1 MGHTLGKTVRGEGR
15 VHCSGGRRGEKGEI
29 AAPHACIRTS
39 YVVIRFTV
47 YTYVHTWLLY
57 VFHYTYVR
65 TYVCTYI
72 YILTYVLDK
81 DLAALQKELAVKCYL
96 CPVAA
101 RLMFHDSCVSL
112 YSTLTYVYMYVEC
125 ACRYS

>member
-15 VHCSGGRRGEKGEI
+15 VHCSGGRRGEKGAI
-29 AAPHACIRTS
+29 AALHACIHTS

-47 YTYVHTWLLY
+47 YTYIRSCFMCFTIRM
-57 VFHYTYVR
+57 YVR
-65 TYVCTYI
+65 MYVHTYI
-72 YILTYVLDK
+72 YVLTYVLDK
-81 DLAALQKELAVKCYL
+81 DLAVLQKELAVKCYL

-112 YSTLTYVYMYVEC
+112 YSTLTYVCMYVEC
-125 ACRYS
+125 ACRFS

>member
-1 MGHTLGKTVRGEGR
+1 M
-15 VHCSGGRRGEKGEI
+15 HCSGGRRKEKGEI

-39 YVVIRFTV
+39 CVVIRFTV
-47 YTYVHTWLLY
+47 YTYIRSCFMCFTI
-57 VFHYTYVR
+57 R
-65 TYVCTYI
+65 TYVCMYVHM
-72 YILTYVLDK
+72 YLHTYVLDK

-112 YSTLTYVYMYVEC
+112 YSTLTYVCM
-125 ACRYS
+125 